1 MPDAARE
8 GGAGLRRVCVFCG
21 AQPGRDPRHAE
32 LAAAL
37 GRAIAARGLG
47 LVYGGGKVGLMGIV
61 ADAALRAGAEVV
73 GVIPEA
79 LMERELGH
87 GGVTTLHVVPSMH
100 VRKQMMN
107 DLSDGFVVLPGG
119 IGTLEESVEIQS
131 WAQLGIH
138 GKGLVY
144 LDVDGYWDPFFALLA
159 RMTAAGFVR
168 AEHAGLALRAASP
181 EAALDALA
189 AWRAPALT
197 RWMTGKET

>member
-1 MPDAARE
+1 MK
-8 GGAGLRRVCVFCG
+8 RVCVFCG
-21 AQPGRDPRHAE
+21 AQPGFDPVHAG
-32 LAAAL
+32 LAGAL

-61 ADAALRAGAEVV
+61 ADAAIKAGAEVI

-79 LMERELGH
+79 LMDRELGH
-87 GGVTTLHVVPSMH
+87 GGVTELRVVPSMH
-100 VRKQMMN
+100 VRKAMMN

-138 GKGLVY
+138 SKGLVY
-144 LDVDGYWDPFFALLA
+144 LDVDDYWAPFFALLD
-159 RMTAAGFVR
+159 RMSGAGFVR
-168 AEHAGLALRAASP
+168 PQHAGLALRAASP

-189 AWRAPALT
+189 QWVPPGVT
-197 RWMTGKET
+197 RWMTQTEA

>member
-1 MPDAARE
+1 MDE
-8 GGAGLRRVCVFCG
+8 GALRQGLRRVCVFCG
-21 AQPGRDPRHAE
+21 AQPGHDPRHAA

-37 GRAIAARGLG
+37 GRAVAARGLG

-61 ADAALRAGAEVV
+61 ADAALQAGAEVI

-87 GGVTTLHVVPSMH
+87 GGVTELRVVPSMH
-100 VRKQMMN
+100 VRKQLMN
-107 DLSDGFVVLPGG
+107 ELSDGFVVLPGG

-144 LDVDGYWDPFFALLA
+144 LDSDGYWDPFFTLLL
-159 RMTAAGFVR
+159 RMVEAGFVQAR
-168 AEHAGLALRAASP
+168 HAGLALRASSP

-189 AWRAPALT
+189 AWTPPALT
-197 RWMTGKET
+197 RWMTRSET

>member
-1 MPDAARE
+1 
-8 GGAGLRRVCVFCG
+8 V
-21 AQPGRDPRHAE
+21 
-32 LAAAL
+32 
-37 GRAIAARGLG
+37 AARGLG

-61 ADAALRAGAEVV
+61 ADAALRAGAEVI

-144 LDVDGYWDPFFALLA
+144 LDLDGYWDPFFALLR
-159 RMTAAGFVR
+159 RMTEGGFVR
-168 AEHAGLALRAASP
+168 AEHAGLALRADSP

-197 RWMTGKET
+197 RWMSGKET

>member
-1 MPDAARE
+1 MTTPA
-8 GGAGLRRVCVFCG
+8 LRRVCVFCG
-21 AQPGRDPRHAE
+21 AQPGADPRYAE
-32 LAAAL
+32 LATAL

-61 ADAALRAGAEVV
+61 ADAAIKAGAEVI

-79 LMERELGH
+79 LMDRELGH
-87 GGVTTLHVVPSMH
+87 GGVTELRVVPSMH

-107 DLSDGFVVLPGG
+107 ELSDGFVVLPGG

-144 LDVDGYWDPFFALLA
+144 LDTDGYWAPFFALLE
-159 RMTAAGFVR
+159 RMVEGGFVQQR
-168 AEHAGLALRAASP
+168 HAGLALRANSP
-181 EAALDALA
+181 EAALDALE
-189 AWRAPALT
+189 AWTPPAIT
-197 RWMTGKET
+197 RWMTKSET

>member
-1 MPDAARE
+1 VNDATRVE
-8 GGAGLRRVCVFCG
+8 RRPFRRVCVFCG
-21 AQPGRDPRHAE
+21 AQAGNDPRQAE
-32 LAAAL
+32 LASAL
-37 GRAIAARGLG
+37 GRAIAGRGLG

-61 ADAALRAGAEVV
+61 ANAAIQAGGEVI

-87 GGVTTLHVVPSMH
+87 GGVTELHVVPSMH

-107 DLSDGFVVLPGG
+107 DLSDGFIALPGG

-159 RMTAAGFVR
+159 RMTEGGFVR
-168 AEHAGLALRAASP
+168 PQHAGLALRAHTP

-189 AWRAPALT
+189 GWEPPALT
-197 RWMTGKET
+197 RWMTGTET

>member
-1 MPDAARE
+1 MADAPF
-8 GGAGLRRVCVFCG
+8 RRVCVFCG
-21 AQPGRDPRHAE
+21 AQPGADPRHAE
-32 LAAAL
+32 LAVAL

-61 ADAALRAGAEVV
+61 ADAAIKAGAEVI

-79 LMERELGH
+79 LMDRELGH
-87 GGVTTLHVVPSMH
+87 GGVTELRVVPSMH

-107 DLSDGFVVLPGG
+107 ELSDGFVVLPGG

-144 LDVDGYWDPFFALLA
+144 LDTDGYWAPFFALLD
-159 RMTAAGFVR
+159 RMVEGGFVQPR
-168 AEHAGLALRAASP
+168 HAGLALRADTP
-181 EAALDALA
+181 EAALDALE
-189 AWRAPALT
+189 AWTPPAIT
-197 RWMTGKET
+197 RWMTKTET

>member
-1 MPDAARE
+1 MK
-8 GGAGLRRVCVFCG
+8 RVCVFCG
-21 AQPGRDPRHAE
+21 AQPGHDPVHAD

-61 ADAALRAGAEVV
+61 ADAALKAGAEVI

-79 LMERELGH
+79 LMDRELGH
-87 GGVTTLHVVPSMH
+87 GGVTELRVVPSMH
-100 VRKQMMN
+100 VRKAIMN

-138 GKGLVY
+138 RKGLVY
-144 LDVDGYWDPFFALLA
+144 LDVDDYWAPFFALLD
-159 RMTAAGFVR
+159 RMSGAGFIR
-168 AEHAGLALRAASP
+168 PQHAGLALRAATP

-189 AWRAPALT
+189 NWVPPSVT
-197 RWMTGKET
+197 RWMTQTEA

>member
-1 MPDAARE
+1 MDE
-8 GGAGLRRVCVFCG
+8 GAGRPGLRRVCVFCG
-21 AQPGRDPRHAE
+21 AQTGADPRHAE

-37 GRAIAARGLG
+37 GRAVAARGLG

-61 ADAALRAGAEVV
+61 ADAALQGGAEVI

-87 GGVTTLHVVPSMH
+87 GGVTELRVVPSMH
-100 VRKQMMN
+100 VRKQVMN

-138 GKGLVY
+138 RKGLCY
-144 LDVDGYWDPFFALLA
+144 LDVNGYWDPFFALLA
-159 RMTAAGFVR
+159 RMVEGGFVQPR
-168 AEHAGLALRAASP
+168 HAGLALRAASP

-189 AWRAPALT
+189 AWTPPALT
-197 RWMTGKET
+197 RWMTPTQT

>member
-1 MPDAARE
+1 MK
-8 GGAGLRRVCVFCG
+8 RVCVFCG
-21 AQPGRDPRHAE
+21 AQPGFDPAHAA

-47 LVYGGGKVGLMGIV
+47 LVYGGGKVGLMGVV
-61 ADAALRAGAEVV
+61 ADGALQAGAEVI

-79 LMERELGH
+79 LMDRELGH
-87 GGVTTLHVVPSMH
+87 GGVTDLRVVPSMH
-100 VRKQMMN
+100 VRKALMN

-138 GKGLVY
+138 RKGLVY
-144 LDVDGYWDPFFALLA
+144 LDVDDYWAPFFALLD
-159 RMTAAGFVR
+159 RMAGAGFVR
-168 AEHAGLALRAASP
+168 PEHAALALRAHSP

-189 AWRAPALT
+189 GWTPPSLT
-197 RWMTGKET
+197 RWMTQTEA

>member
-1 MPDAARE
+1 MK
-8 GGAGLRRVCVFCG
+8 RVCVFCG
-21 AQPGRDPRHAE
+21 AQPGFDPVHAE
-32 LAAAL
+32 LAGAL

-61 ADAALRAGAEVV
+61 ADAALKAGAEVI

-79 LMERELGH
+79 LMDRELGH
-87 GGVTTLHVVPSMH
+87 GGVTELRVVPSMH
-100 VRKQMMN
+100 VRKAMMN

-138 GKGLVY
+138 AKGLVY
-144 LDVDGYWDPFFALLA
+144 LDVDDYWAPFFALLE
-159 RMTAAGFVR
+159 RMSAAGFVR
-168 AEHAGLALRAASP
+168 PQHAGLALRAATP

-189 AWRAPALT
+189 NWTPPSVT
-197 RWMTGKET
+197 RWMTQTEA

>member
-1 MPDAARE
+1 VDEAN
-8 GGAGLRRVCVFCG
+8 GAPKLRRVCVFCG
-21 AQPGRDPRHAE
+21 AQPGQDPRHAK
-32 LAAAL
+32 LAVAL

-61 ADAALRAGAEVV
+61 ADAALQGGAEVV

-79 LMERELGH
+79 LMDRELGH
-87 GGVTTLHVVPSMH
+87 GGVTELRVVSSMH
-100 VRKQMMN
+100 VRKQVMN
-107 DLSDGFVVLPGG
+107 DLADGFVVLPGG

-144 LDVDGYWDPFFALLA
+144 LDTDGYWDPFFALLR
-159 RMTAAGFVR
+159 RMTEGGFVQPR
-168 AEHAGLALRAASP
+168 HAGLALRAATP

-189 AWRAPALT
+189 AWTPPAIT
-197 RWMTGKET
+197 RWMTKTET

>member
-1 MPDAARE
+1 MNDATPTGRPPF
-8 GGAGLRRVCVFCG
+8 RRVCVFCG
-21 AQPGRDPRHAE
+21 AQPGQDPRHAE
-32 LAAAL
+32 LAVAL

-61 ADAALRAGAEVV
+61 ADAAIQAGGEVI

-87 GGVTTLHVVPSMH
+87 GGVTELHVVPSMH

-138 GKGLVY
+138 AKGLVY

-159 RMTAAGFVR
+159 RMSESGFVR
-168 AEHAGLALRAASP
+168 PQHAGLALRAHAP

-189 AWRAPALT
+189 GWQAPTLT
-197 RWMTGKET
+197 RWMTGTQT